1 MEIQQLTELQRHIEA
16 VLFVAEQ
23 EVTAKELEQILAKNF
38 GEDINKEVIQQALDA
53 LEEQYKSE
61 VYSFYLVNI
70 SDGYRLLTKSDY
82 HKTIS
87 LYLGIKSK
95 KKLSRAAME
104 TLAIVAYR
112 QPITKGQIESIRG
125 VSSDYGIQK
134 LLEKELIAIVG
145 RSEGVGRSLLYGTSK
160 IFMDHFGLKSLKDLP
175 KLSEVIPQ
183 HNQIGEGEEGQMETD
198 TEKKDEVK
206 SNEEDTEKNGVQN
219 EEVQNESENKSEGEA
234 AIEEKEALL
243 KTENHGT
250 LKQEGETDAQSEEHQ
265 GAELEIEGKTD
276 GKAGSGKAETEG
288 EADGSNEGRE
298 DEIEDEQ
305 SEDEQEGVK
314 GQAEGGELEGETEQE
329 VDEDGKAE
337 QEVDGGGETDKTE
350 SEGEETNDEMGEEET
365 PEIEIDEGLFEATNE
380 IIAEGVENRPEAIE
394 GAYDEPHP
402 PTSQSDLSDEI
413 E

>member
-1 MEIQQLTELQRHIEA
+1 METQQLTELERQIEA
-16 VLFVAEQ
+16 ILFVAEN
-23 EVTAKELEQILAKNF
+23 EVTAKELEQVLAKNF
-38 GEDINKEVIQQALDA
+38 GEDINAEIIQNALDA
-53 LEEQYKSE
+53 LEEQYKSD

-70 SDGYRLLTKSDY
+70 SNGYRLLTKSKY

-87 LYLGIKSK
+87 QYLGIKSK

-145 RSEGVGRSLLYGTSK
+145 RSEGVGRSLLYGTSE

-183 HNQIGEGEEGQMETD
+183 HNQIGDLEEGEKQAKTEEGKALKSDGDDSQD
-198 TEKKDEVK
+198 DSKD
-206 SNEEDTEKNGVQN
+206 GAVQK
-219 EEVQNESENKSEGEA
+219 ESENKLGDEA
-234 AIEEKEALL
+234 ASEADDALL
-243 KTENHGT
+243 KTENNGT
-250 LKQEGETDAQSEEHQ
+250 LIKQEGEADAQSEEHQ
-265 GAELEIEGKTD
+265 GTELKTESETDAGEEDGGKEDRKEEPEIK
-276 GKAGSGKAETEG
+276 
-288 EADGSNEGRE
+288 
-298 DEIEDEQ
+298 Q
-305 SEDEQEGVK
+305 SEIKQSETDQEGIQ
-314 GQAEGGELEGETEQE
+314 GESEGGELEGESEEQE
-329 VDEDGKAE
+329 TKEEELKGK
-337 QEVDGGGETDKTE
+337 TD
-350 SEGEETNDEMGEEET
+350 SDGEETKEAEIEGEKPVGEVGKEEI
-365 PEIEIDEGLFEATNE
+365 PEIEIDEGIFEATNE

-402 PTSQSDLSDEI
+402 PTSQDDLSDEI